1 MPHHTYN
8 RKEILENITPIIE
21 NTAMRYGV
29 IPIEIELVKESS
41 KWFLRV
47 YLFSKDHDINLEDCE
62 KVSRGLDNLL
72 DDLIPFKYYLEISS
86 PGVEKKLKSEKEYIV
101 FNGKS
106 IDLKLKKPLNENE
119 EKHFICRIVDY
130 NPIDGLTVY
139 RFMDKKEYTIKPED
153 IAGANLYDDKIEDK
167 TK

>member
-21 NTAMRYGV
+21 NTAMRCGV

-41 KWFLRV
+41 RWFLRI
-47 YLFSKDHDINLEDCE
+47 YIFSKDHEISLEDCE

-86 PGVEKKLKSEKEYIV
+86 PGIERKLKSEKEYII
-101 FNGKS
+101 FKGKS
-106 IDLKLKKPLNENE
+106 IDLKLKKPVNEDE
-119 EKHFICRIVDY
+119 DRHFVCRIVDY
-130 NPIDGLTVY
+130 NPNEGLKIY
-139 RFMDKKEYTIKPED
+139 RFTDKKEYTIKLED
-153 IAGANLYDDKIEDK
+153 ISSANLYDDKIENK
-167 TK
+167 

>member
-21 NTAMRYGV
+21 NTAMRCGV

-41 KWFLRV
+41 RWYLRI
-47 YLFSKDHDINLEDCE
+47 YLFSKEHDISIDDCE
-62 KVSRGLDNLL
+62 KMARGLDNLL

-86 PGVEKKLKSEKEYIV
+86 PGVERKLKSEKEYVI

-106 IDLKLKKPLNENE
+106 ITLKLKKPLKENE
-119 EKHFICRIVDY
+119 DKTFVCKIVDY
-130 NPIDGLTVY
+130 HPTLGVTIY
-139 RFMDKKEYTIKPED
+139 RFLDKKEYTIKFEE
-153 IAGANLYDDKIEDK
+153 ISSANLYDNKIDIK
-167 TK
+167 

>member
-119 EKHFICRIVDY
+119 EKHFICRIVEDRTKIIAAMSSILLI
-130 NPIDGLTVY
+130 PISSMQFLHLVSI
-139 RFMDKKEYTIKPED
+139 FSSLVI
-153 IAGANLYDDKIEDK
+153 L
-167 TK
+167 

>member
-21 NTAMRYGV
+21 NTAMRCGV

-41 KWFLRV
+41 RWFLRV
-47 YLFSKDHDINLEDCE
+47 YLYSNDHDISIDDCE
-62 KVSRGLDNLL
+62 KVARGLDNLL

-86 PGVEKKLKSEKEYIV
+86 PGVEKKLKSEKEYII
-101 FNGKS
+101 FKGKS
-106 IDLKLKKPLNENE
+106 ITLKLKKPLFENE
-119 EKHFICRIVDY
+119 DKTFICKIVDY
-130 NPIDGLTVY
+130 NTVDGITVY
-139 RFMDKKEYTIKPED
+139 RFMDKKEYAIKLDD
-153 IAGANLYDDKIEDK
+153 IASANLYDDKID